1 VLFNSLEFLL
11 FFPIVLILFFYL
23 SERLKW
29 IFLLIAS
36 YIFYMSWKWE
46 YIILI
51 LISTMVDYWA
61 GLKMGTIEKKSKR
74 KKFLLLSIFSNLGIL
89 FSFKYFNFFSH
100 SIGAL
105 LSSQKV
111 FYDIPTLDVL
121 LPVGISFYTFQTL
134 SYSIEIYRGKIKPER
149 NLGKFALYVAYFPQL
164 VAGPIERPGH
174 LLPQLWKK
182 LKLNG
187 DQVASGLK
195 LILWGY
201 FKKVCIAD
209 RLAEYVNIVYNDPNN
224 YYGLSIWIATIFFSF
239 QIYCDFSGYSDIA
252 IGSARIMGIDLMKN
266 FRTPYFSQSIA
277 EFWRRWHISLSYWFR
292 DYVYIPLGGNRVK
305 LNRWYFNLFVT
316 FLLSG
321 LWHGA
326 NWTFVIWGGLHG
338 LYMILANVRDRL
350 IYKIKIANNSFTSN
364 RLINVFS
371 TFSLVLFSWI
381 FFRANNLQESI
392 IVIRN
397 AFNFS
402 NFNFV
407 LIEEFDF
414 LVSWYLL
421 GILLIA
427 EYLHE
432 KKSLNLRLKKYPIL
446 VRWSLYS
453 FFIILILFLGVFF
466 EKQEFIYFQF

>member
-1 VLFNSLEFLL
+1 MLFNSLEFLL